1 MIPKIMRTNPIM
13 QTMGATLIRLGLN
26 ISGLKPSSTVV
37 PGPDIRINPI
47 KMITAAMPMII
58 RFFLPNAKLL
68 LDIYFIFKFQIV
80 YFFNI

>member
-1 MIPKIMRTNPIM
+1 
-13 QTMGATLIRLGLN
+13 
-26 ISGLKPSSTVV
+26 
-37 PGPDIRINPI
+37 
-47 KMITAAMPMII
+47 MITAAMPMII